1 MKGTPETAALA
12 EGAIRGES
20 QVREFILP
28 EFGSKK
34 QLTKLPI
41 GVGEKGVPALI
52 RGSRVLDAVVASD
65 QPLTVSDLA
74 RKLSLPKST
83 VHGLCGT
90 LVDLGLLAK
99 RSGNSFLIGPHVMRW
114 ANAFLAQTDLTAEF
128 SSLWDSLTVLSDE
141 TITLSV
147 LDGSEVVYIACRNS
161 SSSLGITFRIGMRL
175 PAPFTA
181 TGKAI
186 LSTMSDA
193 QVRKLLAGHWPQPLT
208 SRSVK
213 NIEGLMAELADC
225 RRRGFSIDDG
235 QTRDG
240 MYCFGTAVRD
250 SSNQVVAGVAVSLL
264 ATRVDDRTTDLAAKS
279 IQTIAHQFSV
289 RLGADMKKLPA

>member
-1 MKGTPETAALA
+1 
-12 EGAIRGES
+12 
-20 QVREFILP
+20 VP

-34 QLTKLPI
+34 QLTKLPLAS
-41 GVGEKGVPALI
+41 EKGVPALI

-74 RKLSLPKST
+74 RRLNLPKST

-90 LVDLGLLAK
+90 LVDLGLLS
-99 RSGNSFLIGPHVMRW
+99 RRNGNFLIGPHVMRW

-128 SSLWDSLTVLSDE
+128 AALWDNLAVLSNE

-147 LDGSEVVYIACRNS
+147 LDGAEVVYIACRNS

-181 TGKAI
+181 TGKSI
-186 LSTMSDA
+186 LSTMPDA
-193 QVRKLLAGHWPQPLT
+193 QVRKLLAGHWPKPLT
-208 SRSVK
+208 RRSVQ
-213 NIEGLMAELADC
+213 NIDALIGELDEC

-235 QTRDG
+235 QTREG
-240 MYCFGTAVRD
+240 MYCFGTPVRD

-264 ATRVDDRTTDLAAKS
+264 ATRVDEHTTELAAES
-279 IQTIAHQFSV
+279 IQTIAHQLSM
-289 RLGADMKKLPA
+289 RLGADMKKLQA

>member
-20 QVREFILP
+20 QVRGYILP

-90 LVDLGLLAK
+90 LVDLGLLSR

-213 NIEGLMAELADC
+213 NIESLMSELTDC

-279 IQTIAHQFSV
+279 IQTIAHQLSV

>member
-1 MKGTPETAALA
+1 M
-12 EGAIRGES
+12 RES
-20 QVREFILP
+20 ILP

-90 LVDLGLLAK
+90 LVDLGLLS
-99 RSGNSFLIGPHVMRW
+99 RRNGNSFLIGPHVMRW

-279 IQTIAHQFSV
+279 IQTIAHQLSV

>member
-1 MKGTPETAALA
+1 
-12 EGAIRGES
+12 
-20 QVREFILP
+20 VP

-34 QLTKLPI
+34 QLTKLPMA
-41 GVGEKGVPALI
+41 VGEKGVPALI
-52 RGSRVLDAVVASD
+52 RGSRVLDAVVASE

-90 LVDLGLLAK
+90 LVDLGLLSK
-99 RSGNSFLIGPHVMRW
+99 RNGNSFLIGPHVMRW

-128 SSLWDSLTVLSDE
+128 AALWDNLTVLSDE

-186 LSTMSDA
+186 LSTMSDL
-193 QVRKLLAGHWPQPLT
+193 QVRKLLAGHWPKPLT
-208 SRSVK
+208 RRSVHD
-213 NIEGLMAELADC
+213 IDALLGELAEC

-235 QTRDG
+235 QTREG
-240 MYCFGTAVRD
+240 MYCFGTPVRD

-264 ATRVDDRTTDLAAKS
+264 ATRVDERTTELAAES
-279 IQTIAHQFSV
+279 IRTIAHQLSM
-289 RLGADMKKLPA
+289 RLGADMRKLTA